1 MPHDKRA
8 KVKFKTL
15 SCGFES
21 MESHNRDDTV
31 ETDKFYFL
39 FTLFLRKNNYLLWH
53 ICTRTRN
60 STLHIFHVFTIYSHK
75 KKSKVLRPVI
85 SQANYCVL
93 LDPVHSL
100 GTCVARFIILKRCEC
115 NEYCHN
121 RLEIIVKIFGPV
133 CSYFRLK

>member
-1 MPHDKRA
+1 MPYDKRA

-21 MESHNRDDTV
+21 MESHNRDDTADTCFCARITICYDIFAHAPV
-31 ETDKFYFL
+31 IRL
-39 FTLFLRKNNYLLWH
+39 F
-53 ICTRTRN
+53 
-60 STLHIFHVFTIYSHK
+60 IFFMYPQYILT
-75 KKSKVLRPVI
+75 KKSKILSPVI

-93 LDPVHSL
+93 LHPVHSL

-115 NEYCHN
+115 NECCHN